1 MDGKFHPEDG
11 IGPAMM
17 RSAAIEKAAAT
28 LLKMGSGIK
37 ADVQSAHSNR
47 GGGASE
53 WMREDD
59 RDFRKD
65 LREAFEALETALQ
78 QTT

>member
-17 RSAAIEKAAAT
+17 RSAAIEKSAST
-28 LLKMGSGIK
+28 LLKMADGIK
-37 ADVQSAHSNR
+37 ADVRTAHSER